1 MPFEPK
7 ALREFT
13 VLVLD
18 VARRRAL
25 LFCVPVGIALLLG
38 VIAVKLAPIKYEA
51 SSLILLQSANR
62 AGNSNFGVPHS
73 AVTEQIAAV
82 EAWLKSDQVLI
93 GLLPELMDGKT
104 PQNAAEQYS
113 MLTVL
118 RKSLTLELIGSSV
131 LEVRLEGRDP
141 KGLAKRLEAIVSRL
155 MEGLIGPEQDILNA
169 SQFVVLRSKEEEA
182 TAEMALNRAIAAA
195 DLGAPDAV
203 EAQLKRLSDVTQ
215 RLDRLRSGA
224 ASKSTAQASDAY
236 DQLAAAADSL
246 RRSISADPNVAAS
259 LERLY
264 ADYQSAS
271 TRYDGHKQLTT
282 ARASNYVGIFDSPQN
297 LLIIGRPQDPLYG
310 VNGARKFAIAG
321 IFLSAVGAMALV
333 LLLEI
338 LQGRLRT
345 RREFEELSG
354 LPVVA
359 RIGKL

>member
-7 ALREFT
+7 RLRELT
-13 VLVLD
+13 VLALD
-18 VARRRAL
+18 VVRRRWL
-25 LFCVPVGIALLLG
+25 LFCAPVGIALLLG
-38 VIAVKLAPIKYEA
+38 LIAVKLAPIKYEA

-62 AGNSNFGVPHS
+62 AGSSNFGMPHG
-73 AVTEQIAAV
+73 AVAEQIAAV

-93 GLLPELMDGKT
+93 GLLPDLMDGKT
-104 PQNAAEQYS
+104 PKDAAEQYS
-113 MLTVL
+113 MLNVV
-118 RKSLTLELIGSSV
+118 RRSLTLELIGSSV
-131 LEVRLEGRDP
+131 LEVRLEGGNP

-182 TAEMALNRAIAAA
+182 IADAALNRAIASAGLA
-195 DLGAPDAV
+195 TPDVKAL
-203 EAQLKRLSDVTQ
+203 LKRLSDVTQ

-224 ASKSTAQASDAY
+224 ASKTTAPASSAAY
-236 DQLAAAADSL
+236 DELAATAESL
-246 RRSISADPNVAAS
+246 RRAISPDPDTSAT

-271 TRYDGHKQLTT
+271 TRYDGHKQLAT

-297 LLIIGRPQDPLYG
+297 LLVIGRPQDPVYG
-310 VNGARKFAIAG
+310 ENGARKIAIAG
-321 IFLSAVGAMALV
+321 ILLSMVGAMALV
-333 LLLEI
+333 LLLE
-338 LQGRLRT
+338 LFQGRLRT
-345 RREFEELSG
+345 RREFEDLSG